1 MSKQKEKKDN
11 MKKGVLIYVDDDNSM
26 RIDTFGEIGLEEL
39 SVMKDFF
46 ATHVMMQYLFEIYG
60 VVFDE
65 EENDDE

>member
-11 MKKGVLIYVDDDNSM
+11 RKKGVLIYVDDDNSM
-26 RIDTFGEIGLEEL
+26 RIDSFGEVTLEEM

-46 ATHVMMQYLFEIYG
+46 ATHVMAQYLFEIYG
-60 VVFDE
+60 MVFDG